1 METHILHL
9 QGSQRRAGEPAAGL
23 ELQVVLYLAGMALL
37 WTLLCG
43 ISHRAPD
50 LDGLEEL
57 VWASSLELGY
67 TKHPPAPSWLM
78 YFLTRI
84 FGRPVWLP
92 FFAGQLMSALALW
105 FLWRLGREFTTP
117 RKAFMAMMLVSV
129 SIYFSLRGTI
139 YNHNTAQLWSVA
151 ASTWLL
157 YRALKH
163 QRLSSWAWLGVVSG
177 LSIQTKYSAV
187 IQFTAFFLFMLR
199 QGSFRDARNLKGL
212 ALALLTFAVTI
223 SPHLYWLA
231 SNAFMPLRYAD
242 NSLEA
247 GGHLQ
252 ALGHL
257 LSFALDQ
264 LARLSPM
271 LVAWLAW
278 HAWNKRRPVAGA
290 GTAAMRYGAQFT
302 EWDRS
307 FLLWIG
313 LAPVLSTMLV
323 SAVLGTRLVASWGTT
338 FFVLYG
344 FYLLWWMRGD
354 ERVNLR
360 RIAVLCIAL
369 HVLMAVSYALARG
382 PLAWHTGRDSRST
395 FPGAVISQQLN
406 DIWQRHVP
414 GHPLTLVASDTW
426 LGGNIAIHRGPEAQ
440 VFINGKPEESPWLDE
455 APLACGA
462 LVVYSLETRGEPDP
476 VLKAL
481 HASAT
486 IQGRLDIPWSSEK
499 SPLIDLN
506 WGIIPPGERCAAKGH
521 ARR

>member
-1 METHILHL
+1 MTTRALHPGDTP
-9 QGSQRRAGEPAAGL
+9 QHAGASAGGL
-23 ELQVVLYLAGMALL
+23 DLQVALYLAGMVVL

-43 ISHRAPD
+43 ISHQAPD

-67 TKHPPAPSWLM
+67 TKHPPAPSWLI
-78 YFLTRI
+78 YFLTQI

-105 FLWRLGREFTTP
+105 FLWLLGREFTTP

-157 YRALKH
+157 YRALKL
-163 QRLSSWAWLGVVSG
+163 QALSTWAWLGVVSG
-177 LSIQTKYSAV
+177 LSILTKYSAV

-212 ALALLTFAVTI
+212 ALALLTFAITI

-231 SNAFMPLRYAD
+231 ANAFMPLRYAD

-247 GGHLQ
+247 GGHLH

-271 LVAWLAW
+271 LVVGLAW
-278 HAWNKRRPVAGA
+278 HFWNKRNR
-290 GTAAMRYGAQFT
+290 GTHDGQAQPRYGAQFT
-302 EWDRS
+302 DWDRS

-313 LAPVLSTMLV
+313 LAPVLSTMLI

-338 FFVLYG
+338 FFMLYG

-354 ERVNLR
+354 ERTNLR
-360 RIAVLCIAL
+360 RIAVLCIAV
-369 HVLMAVSYALARG
+369 HVLMAAGYALARG
-382 PLAWHTGRDSRST
+382 PLAWHTGRDTRST
-395 FPGAVISQQLN
+395 FPGAIISQQLN
-406 DIWQRHVP
+406 DIWQQHVP
-414 GHPLTLVASDTW
+414 QVPMTLVASDTW
-426 LGGNIAIHRGPEAQ
+426 LGGNIAIHRGMNTQ
-440 VFINGKPEESPWLDE
+440 VFINGKLEESPWLDE
-455 APLACGA
+455 SGPLACGA
-462 LVVYSLETRGEPDP
+462 MVVYSRETRGEPDP

-481 HASAT
+481 HAAAPV
-486 IQGRLDIPWSSEK
+486 QGRIDIRWSSEK
-499 SPLIDLN
+499 SPWIDLN
-506 WGIIPPGERCAAKGH
+506 WGIIPPDEQC
-521 ARR
+521 